1 MSMLPLVWRAKIT
14 LNAFYTNMCPLIS
27 MGSPKLHGFDTLIK
41 FIIIIIII
49 IIIIFKTC
57 SRWGALLVIV
67 LQSSK
72 PFGKTCHREQSL

>member
-49 IIIIFKTC
+49 IIIFKTC